1 MNIIFCKKDV
11 TGDHYLEM
19 IYTFA
24 EKTHNK
30 MNIQIFE
37 DVEQMLFKTSEV
49 EYSIDLLFID
59 VEFSGMSG
67 FDAVTA
73 LRKQGFRGEVIFL
86 TDIPDR
92 WDKAF
97 DIHAFHY
104 VIERGC
110 SRERFEEI
118 LKNAM
123 KEATKKQEET
133 IVFTCAGERVIVPV
147 REIKYFTVN
156 ERWITVHYGDG
167 ESFEFFSR
175 IGKIE
180 QHLLNKGFVRI
191 HRACIVAVRFITS
204 IKYNQV
210 ILQDGTVLALARG
223 KYPIV
228 KEQFERSEGLGE
240 VL

>member
-1 MNIIFCKKDV
+1 MNIIFCKQTISEDP
-11 TGDHYLEM
+11 YLEM
-19 IYTFA
+19 IQAFA
-24 EKTHNK
+24 EKNHYQ
-30 MNIQIFE
+30 MNVQVFE
-37 DVEQMLFKTSEV
+37 DAEQMLFKTSEV
-49 EYSIDLLFID
+49 EYSIDLLFLD
-59 VEFSGMSG
+59 VEFPEMTG
-67 FDAVTA
+67 FDIVTT
-73 LRKQGFRGEVIFL
+73 LRDHGFRGEAIFL
-86 TDIPDR
+86 TDIPDQ

-97 DIHAFHY
+97 DVRAFHY

-118 LKNAM
+118 LSNAM
-123 KEATKKQEET
+123 RESAKKQEET

-147 REIKYFTVN
+147 REIRYFTVD
-156 ERWITVHYGDG
+156 ERWITVHYGHG

-180 QHLLNKGFVRI
+180 QRLLDKGFVRI

-223 KYPIV
+223 KYPLV